1 MRKRLAVLII
11 VLCFVLI
18 AFIIIAVILY
28 NREVANDSKHSVSNS
43 TSDTAL
49 SSNRLALSDIEQYM
63 KNNSDNVIKYVN
75 DGSTDI
81 NLPKSVLDGIE
92 PYTSVEERKCVS
104 KLLNDWVKSFNG
116 DIAKVQ
122 FVASNYG
129 SGYNEIVIRV
139 SYDDKYASVHYTG
152 SGDNYTGYIED
163 TND

>member
-18 AFIIIAVILY
+18 ACIIVTVILY
-28 NREVANDSKHSVSNS
+28 NREVDNDSKRPVSKS
-43 TSDTAL
+43 TSDTTL
-49 SSNRLALSDIEQYM
+49 SSSQLALSDIEQYM
-63 KNNSDNVIKYVN
+63 ESNSDDVIKYDN
-75 DGSTDI
+75 ASSTDI

-129 SGYNEIVIRV
+129 SGYDEIVIRV